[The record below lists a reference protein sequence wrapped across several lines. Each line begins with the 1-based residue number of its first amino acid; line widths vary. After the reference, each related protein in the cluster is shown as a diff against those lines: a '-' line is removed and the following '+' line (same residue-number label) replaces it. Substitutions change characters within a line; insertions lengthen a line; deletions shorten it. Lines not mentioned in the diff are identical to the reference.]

1 MSYTALSGGT
11 FWEVLEWILQLKPIL
26 MSIQKLAVLNY
37 SDFSIQHNLIN
48 LDRLEDRTI
57 DLRIESLRSYP

>member
-11 FWEVLEWILQLKPIL
+11 FWEVLEWILQLKPIP
-26 MSIQKLAVLNY
+26 MSIQKLAELNY

-48 LDRLEDRTI
+48 FDRLEYRTI

>member
-26 MSIQKLAVLNY
+26 MSIQKFAVLNY

-57 DLRIESLRSYP
+57 DLRIESLRSCP

>member
-11 FWEVLEWILQLKPIL
+11 FWEVLEWILQLKPIP

-57 DLRIESLRSYP
+57 DLRIESLRSCP

>member
-11 FWEVLEWILQLKPIL
+11 FWEVLEWILQLKPIP
-26 MSIQKLAVLNY
+26 MSIQKLAELNY

-48 LDRLEDRTI
+48 LDRLEYRTI
-57 DLRIESLRSYP
+57 DLWIESLRSYP

>member
-1 MSYTALSGGT
+1 MSFL
-11 FWEVLEWILQLKPIL
+11 
-26 MSIQKLAVLNY
+26 KLAVLNY

-57 DLRIESLRSYP
+57 KLRIESLRSYPYIVNDIICLGLRYFGKYYNGF